1 MNIFKMEFK
10 RGFKSLLLWTG
21 ICAAMAAL
29 FTLLYPSMLQ
39 SDMLAL
45 MNAKLASLPKELV
58 DAFHLSN
65 EDITQLPNFFAYMF
79 QFILMAT
86 CIYGTMLG
94 LTALSKEEGEGT
106 IEFLYA
112 KPVSRTQI
120 VSAKLVCAAV
130 SYVCFFAVISIACVV
145 AGLCVLPDDMSA
157 MDMSA
162 SFKSILLGGMISGF
176 TYLLLGFAVS
186 VLLKKAKHAA
196 SMAVMLFFLT
206 YIAGSI
212 PAMTG
217 VLAFLK
223 WVSPI
228 NYFLPSDVVAGG
240 IDGTNVLISVLIMG
254 ASAALTY
261 TLYRKRNFYI

>member
-1 MNIFKMEFK
+1 MTIFKMEFK

-21 ICAAMAAL
+21 VCAALNIL
-29 FTLLYPSMLQ
+29 FTLLYPSMLD

-45 MNAKLASLPKELV
+45 FNAKLASLPKEFV
-58 DAFHLSN
+58 DAFHLSG
-65 EDITQLPNFFAYMF
+65 EDITQLPNFFALMF
-79 QFILMAT
+79 QFILMAA

-94 LTALSKEEGEGT
+94 LTALSKEESDKT

-112 KPVSRTQI
+112 KPVSRIQI
-120 VSAKLVCAAV
+120 VSSKLANAAV
-130 SYVCFFAVISIACVV
+130 SYLSFFAVISISGML
-145 AGLCVLPDDMSA
+145 AGMAVRPVDLDL
-157 MDMSA
+157 MDMTTK
-162 SFKSILLGGMISGF
+162 FKSVLLGGMIAGF

-196 SMAVMLFFLT
+196 SMAVMLFFVS
-206 YIAGSI
+206 YIVGNVPS
-212 PAMTG
+212 MTG
-217 VLAFLK
+217 VLDFLK
-223 WVSPI
+223 WVSPL
-228 NYFLPSDVVAGG
+228 NYFLPGEVVVNG